1 MKNNINNEDEL
12 YWLNQFREEIPVLE
26 WPADKKSYLLQ
37 RTRKKVDFT
46 YNIDFL
52 VKINEFVELNQLS
65 LPVIL
70 MTGFAALL
78 YRYTGQKEIIL
89 GTSKNEIKPALNGET
104 SFNPLAIRT
113 GIDEPQQ
120 SFRQL
125 LFKVKNVYSEAIKHS
140 PYSFKELVKKLK
152 QENSQTKTRL
162 FDIFLLFQDNFDIKD
177 NKYHTYFQSDNG
189 SVPNL
194 FLIFSKCNGELKLYT
209 EYNADI
215 FQEQQIS
222 NLFSHLENIISSG
235 IGEKENYIEEINYLS
250 ISEWKNFLGED
261 LQIQPHFTDKTLV
274 ELFEKQARQNPKNVA
289 VIYEGNTLTYEELN
303 ARANQ
308 LAWFLINTIKTEKGE
323 KIGLLLNKNTFCIVS
338 ILGILKAGCGYV
350 PIHTSSNY
358 SRIKFVLQDTAS
370 RILITEKEFMETA
383 NRLQWE
389 TESLKNYICINSQD
403 IYNEDEAY
411 QNPMMEKDLWDF
423 VGEGSSDTIDGGG
436 WLSSYTGLPFTP
448 VEMEEYAVNAQ
459 TKLLNVITGDSK
471 VLEIGCSSGITLRK
485 IAPFVKEY
493 YATDLSDIILDKTR
507 SECEK
512 EGIGNLIF
520 KHLPAHE
527 ISKIETGDFDLIIL
541 NSVIQHFH
549 GHNYLRKVIHEATA
563 MLSPNGKIF
572 IGDVMDVER
581 KEDLISD
588 LTQFRQNNPNHKTK
602 TDFSAELFVHKDF
615 FRDLLI
621 DEHELKNVK
630 ISDKIFSVE
639 NELTRYRYDVLLEA
653 DKNCSVKHT
662 EHKTKYQFDNTSLI
676 QEKDTNPQCE
686 INGEDLAYIIYTS
699 GTTGLPKGVEIRHKN
714 ILNLFNGTNSLF
726 HFNEK
731 DNWIMCHSYSFDFS
745 VWEIFGALIYG
756 GKLFLPADSTVR
768 NSKQLLGFL
777 SEHHITVFNQT
788 PSAFYKLNEEL
799 EEEVLC
805 IKYIIFGGERLNLG
819 KLKTWKNQFPE
830 TKLINMYGI
839 TETTVHTTFKEI
851 SSKNIEEGISN
862 IGLPLPTLKTY
873 IFDHQMKPVPEGI
886 VGELYV
892 SGESLSSG
900 YINQPALTAS
910 RFFQNPYK
918 PEETLYR
925 TGDLVYRSFDGDLI
939 YKGRVDQQVKIMGF
953 RIELGEIE
961 THLSKLEYIKEV
973 VADAKEVNG
982 EKVLVAYYTTAESIS
997 VDRSELRTYLADKLP
1012 DYMLPGYF
1020 IKIDHFP
1027 VTSNGKI
1034 DKSSLPDITGH
1045 DVIRKEYIKPESDT
1059 EKALTRIWENVLN
1072 VDKIGI
1078 TDNFFEL
1085 GGHSL
1090 KVGQAI
1096 NKIYETLSLQISFK
1110 DFFSSPTIQDLCKK
1124 LQKKTFRSINRIP
1137 ESENYPMSASQQRI
1151 WILSQIGK
1159 SSEAYNIPIA
1169 IRLKGKLNKNLFQ
1182 KAFQLLINKHEIL
1195 RTSFKTDPNSG
1206 EIRQYII
1213 QEENIQFAI
1222 SEADFKGREEK
1233 DIDEY
1238 LKQLSSKTFDLS
1250 QAPLLKAYLLSKTE
1264 DDHIFFFSMHHII
1277 GDGWSVEVLIS
1288 EAVDTYNRLL
1298 KGKNT
1303 TYVSLPVQY
1312 KDYVVWLQEEIGK
1325 EKYKEAEKYWLNEFS
1340 GEIPV
1345 LELPGYKA
1353 RPLIQTY
1360 NGNSINHIFSEKFT
1374 QKLKKF
1380 SEKHEV
1386 TLFMTLMTA
1395 VKILL
1400 YRYTG
1405 QNDIIVGIPV
1415 AGREHPDLENQI
1427 GLYLN
1432 TLAIRTKFEEQNT
1445 FEVLLKKEKE
1455 SLLSAYENQIYPF
1468 DELIGKLKLKRD
1480 IRRSALFDV
1489 LVVLQSQKQLHW
1501 EKKLNEIQQLNAS
1514 FIKLFPETSQV
1525 DLSYK
1530 FSEEKEQFEL
1540 TIEYNTD
1547 IYDLAFISRMISHF
1561 ENLLTNVMEYEGLN
1575 LNIEEIDFLE
1585 EAERNQLL
1593 YEFNGIIST
1602 FPDKTIIEIF
1612 EDQAVKTPEN
1622 VAVIFENIKLTYKQL
1637 NEKAN
1642 QLGNYLRQNYH
1653 IQPDDLISIQLE
1665 RSEEMIISILA
1676 ILKSGAAY
1684 VPIDPEYPQERI
1696 KYIEQDILA
1705 KATIDRNFLNN
1716 FHAESE
1722 NYSKD
1727 NLSVLYRPES
1737 LAYIIYTSGTTG
1749 TPKGVMIENRNVV
1762 QLFFSDNNL
1771 FDFNEN
1777 DTWSMFHY
1785 YGFDFSVWEMYGALL
1800 FGGQL
1805 VIVSKHI
1812 AQSAVEFLDLLETH
1826 KVTVLNQTPSA
1837 FYNLIS
1843 HEEKH
1848 GLEKLSLRY
1857 IIFGGEALQPSKLS
1871 SWKKLYPEVKLI
1883 NMYGITETTVHV
1895 TYKEIRDEEL
1905 KSERSMIG
1913 RPIPT
1918 LNCYVL
1924 NDSRKPVPIGCYG
1937 SLYVS
1942 GAGVSR
1948 GYLNLEQLTSQ
1959 KFKDNPYDSDYKMYD
1974 SGDLVRWL
1982 PDGDLEYKGRKDMQV
1997 KIRGYRIELG
2007 EIESFIYQ
2015 YDEKI
2020 KQVLVEM
2027 KPFNNEKVLAVYYT
2041 IDQKDEVKK
2050 EELREY
2056 LQKYLP
2062 DYMIPNFFIKLE
2074 KIPLNSN
2081 GKINRNVLPD
2091 VNEHYLIRKEYIA
2104 PRNET
2109 EKKLTE
2115 IWQHVLGIE
2124 KISITDNFFEI
2135 GGNSLL
2141 ANKLAILV
2149 KMEMDIELTWVI
2161 LMRNPNIQDLYDY
2174 LYLTYD
2180 LEEAEEYNILD
2191 I

>member
-1 MKNNINNEDEL
+1 MSNNINKEDQL
-12 YWLNQFREEIPVLE
+12 YWLNQFRDGIPVLE
-26 WPADKKSYLLQ
+26 WPADKKTYLP
-37 RTRKKVDFT
+37 RGTRKKANFT
-46 YNIDFL
+46 YDKDFL
-52 VKINEFVELNQLS
+52 GKINEFAELNRLS
-65 LPVIL
+65 LPVIM
-70 MTGFAALL
+70 MTGVAALL
-78 YRYTGQKEIIL
+78 YRYTGQKEIIV
-89 GTSKNEIKPALNGET
+89 GTSEKEINAASTEESL
-104 SFNPLAIRT
+104 FNPLAIRT
-113 GIDEPQQ
+113 VMDEPQQ

-125 LFKVKNVYSEAIKHS
+125 LFKVKNVFSEALKHS
-140 PYSFKELVKKLK
+140 AYPFKELVKNLK
-152 QENSQTKTRL
+152 PENSEAKIKL
-162 FDIFLLFQDNFDIKD
+162 FDIFLLFQDNFDLKD
-177 NKYHTYFQSDNG
+177 NTCQTYFQSDN
-189 SVPNL
+189 STVPNL
-194 FLIFSKCNGELKLYT
+194 FLIFSECDGQLKLCT
-209 EYNADI
+209 DYNADI

-222 NLFSHLENIISSG
+222 NFFSHLENMISSG
-235 IGEKENYIEEINYLS
+235 IGEKEISIQETNYLS
-250 ISEWKNFLGED
+250 TSEWKNFLGED

-274 ELFEKQARQNPKNVA
+274 ELFEKQARQNPENTA
-289 VIYEGNTLTYEELN
+289 VIYKGNTLTYEELN

-308 LAWFLINTIKTEKGE
+308 LARFLINIIKTEKGE

-338 ILGILKAGCGYV
+338 ILGVLKAGCGYV

-370 RILITEKEFMETA
+370 RILITEKEYIETA

-389 TESLKNYICINSQD
+389 TESLTNYICIDSQD
-403 IYNEDEAY
+403 IYDEDEAHE
-411 QNPMMEKDLWDF
+411 NPMMEKDLWNY
-423 VGEGSSDTIDGGG
+423 VGEWSSDTIDGGG

-448 VEMEEYAVNAQ
+448 AEMEEYAVNAQ
-459 TKLLNVITGDSK
+459 TKLLKVITRDSK

-493 YATDLSDIILDKTR
+493 YATDLSDIILEKTR

-520 KHLPAHE
+520 RQLPAHE
-527 ISKIETGDFDLIIL
+527 ISKIGTGDFDLIIL

-549 GHNYLRKVIHEATA
+549 GHNYLRKVIHEAAA

-572 IGDVMDVER
+572 IGDVMDMER

-588 LTQFRQNNPNHKTK
+588 LTQFKQNHPGQKTK
-602 TDFSAELFVHKDF
+602 ADFSAELFVHKDF

-621 DEHELKNVK
+621 DEHDLKNVE

-653 DKNCSVKHT
+653 DQRCPVKHT
-662 EHKTKYQFDNTSLI
+662 EHKSRYQFDNTWLT
-676 QEKDTNPQCE
+676 QEEETNPYCD
-686 INGEDLAYIIYTS
+686 IGGEDPAYIIYTS
-699 GTTGLPKGVEIRHKN
+699 GTTGLPKGVEIKHKN
-714 ILNLFNGTNSLF
+714 ILNLFNGTDNLF
-726 HFNEK
+726 RFNEK
-731 DNWIMCHSYSFDFS
+731 DKWIMSHSYSFDFS

-756 GKLFLPADSTVR
+756 GRLFLPEDSTVR
-768 NSKQLLGFL
+768 NSKQLLDFL
-777 SEHHITVFNQT
+777 SEHQITVFNQT
-788 PSAFYKLNEEL
+788 PSAFYKLSEEL
-799 EEEVLC
+799 GEEELC
-805 IKYIIFGGERLNLG
+805 IKYMIFGGERLHPG
-819 KLKTWKNQFPE
+819 KLKPWMNQFPE
-830 TKLINMYGI
+830 TKFINMYGI

-862 IGLPLPTLKTY
+862 IGIPLPTLKTY
-873 IFDHQMKPVPEGI
+873 IFDQQMKPVPEGI

-892 SGESLSSG
+892 SGNSLSSG
-900 YINQPALTAS
+900 YLNQPDLTAS
-910 RFFQNPYK
+910 RFFPNPYK
-918 PEETLYR
+918 QEETLYR
-925 TGDLVYRSFDGDLI
+925 TGDLVYQSFDGDLI
-939 YKGRVDQQVKIMGF
+939 YKGRADQQVKIMGF

-961 THLSKLEYIKEV
+961 THLSAIEYIKEV
-973 VADAKEVNG
+973 VADVKEING
-982 EKVLVAYYTTAESIS
+982 EKVLVAYYTTAESRS

-1027 VTSNGKI
+1027 VTANGKI
-1034 DKSSLPDITGH
+1034 DKNSLPGITGH
-1045 DVIRKEYIKPESDT
+1045 DVIRKEYVQPESHT
-1059 EKALTRIWENVLN
+1059 EKALTRIWENILN

-1096 NKIYETLSLQISFK
+1096 NKIYETLSLQISYK
-1110 DFFSSPTIQDLCKK
+1110 DFFSSPTIRDLCKK
-1124 LQKKTFRSINRIP
+1124 LQKKTFRAITRTP

-1151 WILSQIGK
+1151 WILSQTKK

-1169 IRLKGKLNKNLFQ
+1169 IRLKGNLHKNLFQ

-1195 RTSFKTDPNSG
+1195 RTSFKTDQNSG
-1206 EIRQYII
+1206 ETRQYITR
-1213 QEENIQFAI
+1213 EENIQWAI
-1222 SEADFKGREEK
+1222 AEADFKGKEEK
-1233 DIDEY
+1233 DMEEY
-1238 LKQLSSKTFDLS
+1238 LKQLSSKTFDLT
-1250 QAPLLKAYLLSKTE
+1250 QAPLLKAHLLSKTE
-1264 DDHIFFFSMHHII
+1264 EDHIFFFSMHHII

-1288 EAVDTYNRLL
+1288 EAVDAYNSLL
-1298 KGKNT
+1298 KEENIPH
-1303 TYVSLPVQY
+1303 VSLPVQY
-1312 KDYVVWLQEEIGK
+1312 KDYAVWLQEEIGK
-1325 EKYKEAEKYWLNEFS
+1325 EKYKEAEEYWLNEFS

-1345 LELPGYKA
+1345 LELPGYHA

-1360 NGNSINHIFSEKFT
+1360 NGHSISHIFSKKFT

-1380 SEKHEV
+1380 SEEHEA

-1395 VKILL
+1395 VKTLL

-1405 QNDIIVGIPV
+1405 QNDIIIGTPV

-1432 TLAIRTKFEEQNT
+1432 TLAVRTKFEEQNT
-1445 FEVLLKKEKE
+1445 FEVLLEKEKE

-1480 IRRSALFDV
+1480 ISRSALFDV

-1501 EKKLNEIQQLNAS
+1501 EEKLNEIQQLDAS

-1547 IYDLAFISRMISHF
+1547 IYDAAFISRMISHF
-1561 ENLLTNVMEYEGLN
+1561 ENLLTNVMEYEGLK
-1575 LNIEEIDFLE
+1575 LNVEEIDILE
-1585 EAERNQLL
+1585 ESEREKLL
-1593 YEFNGIIST
+1593 YGFNGIKSS
-1602 FPDKTIIEIF
+1602 FPDKSIIDIF
-1612 EDQAVKTPEN
+1612 EDQAAKTPEN
-1622 VAVIFENIKLTYKQL
+1622 VAVIFENRKLTYKQL
-1637 NEKAN
+1637 NEEAN
-1642 QLGNYLRQNYH
+1642 RLGNYLRQNYY

-1665 RSEEMIISILA
+1665 RSEEMIIAILA

-1696 KYIEQDILA
+1696 KYIERDTSA
-1705 KATIDRNFLNN
+1705 KATIDRIFLNN
-1716 FHAESE
+1716 FYAESE

-1727 NLSVLYRPES
+1727 NLSLPYSPES

-1777 DTWSMFHY
+1777 DTWSMFHH

-1812 AQSAVEFLDLLETH
+1812 AQSAGDFLDLLETH
-1826 KVTVLNQTPSA
+1826 QVTVLNQTPSA

-1848 GLEKLSLRY
+1848 GLKKLSLRCL
-1857 IIFGGEALQPSKLS
+1857 IFGGEALQPSKLS

-1895 TYKEIRDEEL
+1895 TYKEMGDEEL
-1905 KSERSMIG
+1905 KSEQSVIG

-1924 NDSRKPVPIGCYG
+1924 NDALQPLPMGCYG

-1942 GAGVSR
+1942 GAGISR
-1948 GYLNLEQLTSQ
+1948 GYLNLEELTSQ
-1959 KFKDNPYDSDYKMYD
+1959 KFKDNPYDSGYKMYD

-1982 PDGDLEYKGRKDMQV
+1982 PNGDLEYKGRRDMQV

-2015 YDEKI
+2015 YNEKI
-2020 KQVLVEM
+2020 KQVLVEI
-2027 KPFNNEKVLAVYYT
+2027 KPFNNEKVLAAYYT
-2041 IDQKDEVKK
+2041 TDQKDEIKK
-2050 EELREY
+2050 EYLREY
-2056 LQKYLP
+2056 LQKHLP
-2062 DYMIPNFFIKLE
+2062 EYMIPNFFIRLE
-2074 KIPLNSN
+2074 EIPLNNN
-2081 GKINRNVLPD
+2081 GKINRNALPD
-2091 VNEHYLIRKEYIA
+2091 VNEHDLIRKDYVA

-2109 EKKLTE
+2109 EMKLTE
-2115 IWQHVLGIE
+2115 IWQKVLGIE
-2124 KISITDNFFEI
+2124 KIGIIDNFFEI

-2141 ANKLAILV
+2141 ANRLAILI
-2149 KMEMDIELTWVI
+2149 KLEMDIDITWVI
-2161 LMRNPNIQDLYDY
+2161 LMRNPNIENLYNY
-2174 LYLTYD
+2174 LYLTRD
-2180 LEEAEEYNILD
+2180 FQEAEEYSILD